1 MFRGTTPDLVIN
13 VGDIDMSHVTEL
25 WLTLSQ
31 HGTEKINKTLDD
43 VTVDGSTISCTLTQ
57 EETLSLKASPS
68 TVMQMRFL
76 MDDGQAMATPIV
88 KVPVEAILKDG
99 VIGETEEP

>member
-1 MFRGTTPDLVIN
+1 MYRGTTPGLEIN
-13 VGDIDMSHVTEL
+13 VGDIDLTKVTEL

-31 HGTEKINKTLDD
+31 HGTVKINKTLDE
-43 VTVDGSTISCTLTQ
+43 VTIDGSTVTCTLTQ
-57 EETLSLKASPS
+57 EETLDLKAHAS
-68 TVMQMRFL
+68 TLVQMRFL

>member
-1 MFRGTTPDLVIN
+1 
-13 VGDIDMSHVTEL
+13 
-25 WLTLSQ
+25 
-31 HGTEKINKTLDD
+31 
-43 VTVDGSTISCTLTQ
+43 LTQ

-88 KVPVEAILKDG
+88 KVPVEAILKEG
-99 VIGETEEP
+99 VIE